1 MKKITFML
9 VLAML
14 SGMVSCGSTG
24 SGQPTDGTTSGGD
37 GGDISTEPEKTGVV
51 QKLTDAEKVSLGLD
65 GYEFNVMTRSV
76 DSYWAVFDMSA
87 DAETGDTMNDA
98 VYRRNMYLED
108 KCGFTLKTSYSADSS
123 CSEINTYILSGDDA
137 FDAYFPS
144 ARQAGSAATDGLL
157 YDLYTLPR
165 LDLDNDCWNSMF
177 SDTLNYGGKLFYATG
192 AITTNGYDSIRLFMF
207 NKTIAGKSNLADPYE
222 MVRNGKWTIDAFNEM
237 ATGAAQDLNGDT
249 EMTLDDQWGM
259 AWQKYIGG
267 VIFYYG
273 SGEFVTTMD
282 SENHP
287 QVAVGGAR
295 STEVYGKIRD
305 MISDK
310 KVYYQGEDADILQA
324 FYDGHS
330 LFLTEVLDA
339 AKRLRPYDVT
349 FGILPVPKYDEA
361 QEEYIQYVDGWCLSP
376 VVVPVNAS
384 NPERTGFIIEA
395 IAEESKNYLSA
406 PYYDTVLN
414 GKVLRDDESSE
425 MLDIVLNNFVLDN
438 CDLYQWSGMM
448 DTMKDAMTN
457 GKELASVIASSKS
470 ALGNAIKK
478 TTEAIG

>member
-1 MKKITFML
+1 ML
-9 VLAML
+9 A
-14 SGMVSCGSTG
+14 GMVSCGSAG
-24 SGQPTDGTTSGGD
+24 SGTSDGTTSGGSAAD
-37 GGDISTEPEKTGVV
+37 TSSGETEKTGIV
-51 QKLTDAEKVSLGLD
+51 QSLTDAEKQSLGLD

-87 DAETGDTMNDA
+87 DTETGDTMNDA
-98 VYRRNMYLED
+98 VYRRNMYLQD
-108 KCGFTLKTSYSADSS
+108 KCGFTIKTEYSADSS
-123 CSEINTYILSGDDA
+123 CSEINTYILSGDEA
-137 FDAYFPS
+137 FDAYFPA

-157 YDLYTLPR
+157 YDLYTLPY
-165 LDLDNDCWNSMF
+165 LDLEKDCWNSMF
-177 SDTLNYGGKLFYATG
+177 SDALNYGGKLYYATG

-207 NKTIAGKSNLADPYE
+207 NKTIAEKSNLSDPYE
-222 MVRNGKWTIDAFNEM
+222 LVRSGKWTMDAFNEM
-237 ATGAAQDLNGDT
+237 AAGAAQDLNGDT
-249 EMTLDDQWGM
+249 QMTLEDQWGM

-282 SENHP
+282 SEKHP
-287 QVAVGGAR
+287 QVAVGTAR
-295 STEVYGKIRD
+295 STEVYDRVRD

-349 FGILPVPKYDEA
+349 FGILPVPKYDES
-361 QEEYIQYVDGWCLSP
+361 QSEYIQYVDGWCLSP
-376 VVVPVNAS
+376 LVVPVNAS
-384 NPERTGFIIEA
+384 NPERTGFILEA
-395 IAEESKNYLSA
+395 IAEESKNYLSE

-448 DTMKDAMTN
+448 DTVKDAMTD
-457 GKELASVIASSKS
+457 GKELSSVIATNKS
-470 ALGNAIKK
+470 ALESAIKK
-478 TTEAIG
+478 TTDAIG